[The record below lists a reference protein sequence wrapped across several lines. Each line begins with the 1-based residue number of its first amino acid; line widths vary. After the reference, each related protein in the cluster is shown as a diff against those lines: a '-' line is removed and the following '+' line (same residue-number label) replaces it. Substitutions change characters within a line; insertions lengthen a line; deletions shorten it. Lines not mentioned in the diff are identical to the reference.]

1 MTFAPLKKTSSA
13 EPGRVRVLHTSD
25 WHLGRSLYG
34 RRRYQESAAFLD
46 WLVETID
53 REGVEVLLVAG
64 DVFDSLT
71 PSTRA
76 QTLYYGFL
84 GRVATQTAC
93 RHVVIIAGNHDS
105 PALLTASDQLLKAL
119 DIHVV
124 GTVAEDPG
132 GEIIVLRDGETP
144 RLVAAAVPYPR
155 DRDLRESTAGESA
168 EDKERRLTE
177 AIAGHYRAVG
187 DAAQGLLADMPAR
200 PPVVGL
206 GHLFAA
212 GGRTVEGDGV
222 RSLYVGSL
230 GMVAADIFPANFD
243 YLALGHLHQPQ
254 VVGGD
259 PTRRY
264 SGAPLAMTFAEAGRP
279 KSVSLVDFIMAE
291 ADGAARPQVEV
302 STLEV
307 PVFQRLE
314 RLAGN
319 WDELAAGLDRLL
331 AEGAPAWLEIDY
343 TGAEIIGDL
352 KERLAEKTA
361 RSGLEIL
368 RLRNHQIV
376 DRVLGILNPGETLDV
391 LDEDEVFRRCLD
403 ARDVPE
409 AERPELLAA
418 YAELRLS
425 AEEERP

>member
-1 MTFAPLKKTSSA
+1 MVSPSLKKAFPTN
-13 EPGRVRVLHTSD
+13 PNRLRVLHTSD

-34 RRRYQESAAFLD
+34 RRRYHESAAFLD

-53 REGVEVLLVAG
+53 REGVDVLLVAG

-93 RHVVIIAGNHDS
+93 RHVVVIAGNHDS

-124 GTVAEDPG
+124 GTVGDDVGSEV
-132 GEIIVLRDGETP
+132 IVLRDDETP
-144 RLVAAAVPYPR
+144 HLVVAAVPYPR

-168 EDKERRLTE
+168 EDKERRLAE
-177 AIAGHYRAVG
+177 AIAAHYRAVG
-187 DAAQGLLADMPAR
+187 AAAEEALAGLPVR
-200 PPVVGL
+200 PPLVGL

-222 RSLYVGSL
+222 RGLYVGSL
-230 GMVAADIFPANFD
+230 GLVSADIFPQNFD

-259 PTRRY
+259 PARRY

-279 KSVSLVDFIMAE
+279 KSVSLADFIISE
-291 ADGAARPQVEV
+291 AGVTARPQVAV

-331 AEGAPAWLEIDY
+331 AEAAEAWLEIDY
-343 TGAEIIGDL
+343 TGADILGDL
-352 KERLAEKTA
+352 KERLEARVA

-376 DRVLGILNPGETLDV
+376 DRVLGVLNPGETLDV
-391 LDEDEVFRRCLD
+391 LDNDEIFRRCLE
-403 ARDVPE
+403 AREVPE
-409 AERPELLAA
+409 DQRPELLAA
-418 YAELRLS
+418 YAELRL
-425 AEEERP
+425 AVEGDPL